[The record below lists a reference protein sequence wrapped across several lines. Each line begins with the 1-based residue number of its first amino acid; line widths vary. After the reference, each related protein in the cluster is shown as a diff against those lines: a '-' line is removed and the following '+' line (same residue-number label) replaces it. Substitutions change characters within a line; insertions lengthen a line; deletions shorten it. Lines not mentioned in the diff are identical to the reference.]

1 MEVIKRG
8 KTPDGV
14 DIQIEDWN
22 GRFDIGAYPIAKN
35 AKKPWIDSGERF
47 RLTLSGFNEDEAK
60 WVFDKLVSG
69 EMTLADLNG
78 YFWNHTEDRWVLGL
92 ISYDEYTKYLVRNR
106 RINRTYEYFE
116 MLIADTKSDEERRE
130 LFQNAKKYVSG
141 YVYGQYENI
150 STKEQDEIIKQ
161 VCDIINIIYNTGY

>member
-14 DIQIEDWN
+14 DIQIENWN
-22 GRFDIGAYPIAKN
+22 GSFDIGAYPIAKN

-47 RLTLSGFNEDEAK
+47 RLTLSGFNGDEVK
-60 WVFDKLVSG
+60 WAFNGLVSG
-69 EMTLADLNG
+69 EIKLSELED
-78 YFWNHTEDRWVLGL
+78 YYWNRTEDKWVLGL
-92 ISYDEYTKYLVRNR
+92 ISYDEYTQYLIRNR
-106 RINRTYEYFE
+106 RINRTYCYFD
-116 MLIADTKSDEERRE
+116 MLIATKSDEERRE

-150 STKEQDEIIKQ
+150 STKEQDEIIRQ
-161 VCDIINIIYNTGY
+161 VCEIINIIYNTGY

>member
-47 RLTLSGFNEDEAK
+47 RLTLSGFNEDEVGA
-60 WVFDKLVSG
+60 VFDKLVSG
-69 EMTLADLNG
+69 EITLVDL
-78 YFWNHTEDRWVLGL
+78 RR
-92 ISYDEYTKYLVRNR
+92 YL
-106 RINRTYEYFE
+106 TYQYFE
-116 MLIADTKSDEERRE
+116 MLIADTKTDEERRE

-150 STKEQDEIIKQ
+150 STKEQDEIIRQ
-161 VCDIINIIYNTGY
+161 VCEIINIFYDTGY